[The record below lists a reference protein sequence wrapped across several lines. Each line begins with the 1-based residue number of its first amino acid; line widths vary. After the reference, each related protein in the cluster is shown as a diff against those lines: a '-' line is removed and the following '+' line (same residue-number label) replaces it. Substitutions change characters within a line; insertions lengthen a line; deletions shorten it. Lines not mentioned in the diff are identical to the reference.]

1 MALMF
6 ITVTSKRQ
14 VTFPARVLEAL
25 GAKPGDCLE
34 LVESPDGYVLR
45 VRRIDHTR
53 LAPLRGKLRL
63 APELT
68 TALNP
73 RARSSIN
80 GQVC

>member
-53 LAPLRGKLRL
+53 LAPLRGKLRRGQGTFGL
-63 APELT
+63 EAF
-68 TALNP
+68 
-73 RARSSIN
+73 RAKP
-80 GQVC
+80 QVRTLRD